1 MGLLINVKEKYILK
15 KLTCSFCGCKSSDTK
30 RMINASNYSNNGYI
44 NVCDSCI
51 KMMYQIVTEAE
62 NEEIQN
68 DTEIKKPSEIKA
80 YLDKYIIAQDKAK
93 EQLAV
98 ALYEHQKQ
106 VKYNSTLNNNQEPI
120 TRNNI
125 IAIGSSGVGM

>member
-1 MGLLINVKEKYILK
+1 MK
-15 KLTCSFCGCKSSDTK
+15 KLTCSFCGCKSSDAK
-30 RMINASNYSNNGYI
+30 RMINAANYTNNGHI

-51 KMMYQIVTEAE
+51 KMMYEIINKAE
-62 NEEIQN
+62 DEEVQDN
-68 DTEIKKPSEIKA
+68 TKLKKPSEIKA

-93 EQLAV
+93 EQIAV

-106 VKYNSTLNNNQEPI
+106 VKYNSSLDNNKEPI

-125 IAIGSSGVGM
+125 IIISIL